1 MWNPFARKEVRASY
15 TDSLVNLLVRQA
27 SGGALGQASA
37 TAAVEAAIGAWGRA
51 FAGCQIAPQVD
62 ALDPFTLSRIAR
74 DLLLD
79 GESLHVIEVAAGGL
93 RILPVGD
100 HDISGSGPDPD
111 EWIYSCSLHGPSGS
125 VTRSVPS
132 AGVIHIRYSVDPS
145 RPWKG
150 VGPLKRAGLDAD
162 LLSALTT
169 RMAEE
174 AGASSA
180 LVIPSPVDG
189 AADSTTTLRSDLAKA
204 RGGLLMVESMAP
216 GYGDRAAAPT
226 SDWSVKRLGSMI
238 PDANETI
245 RGAVGLSIASALGVP
260 ISLLTDADGV
270 SQRESWRR
278 FIWGS
283 VAPLA
288 RVIGH
293 ELSSKLDLPTD
304 LKFDFSAL
312 YASGITGRAAATRR
326 LVEAGMSISEAAS
339 ITGLVAADDG

>member
-1 MWNPFARKEVRASY
+1 MWNPFKRVETRASY

-27 SGGALGQASA
+27 SGSALGQASE

-74 DLLLD
+74 DLLLY

-111 EWIYSCSLHGPSGS
+111 EWIYRCSLHGPSGS

-189 AADSTTTLRSDLAKA
+189 AADSTTTLRSDLRKSTRRAFDGRKHGA
-204 RGGLLMVESMAP
+204 R
-216 GYGDRAAAPT
+216 
-226 SDWSVKRLGSMI
+226 
-238 PDANETI
+238 
-245 RGAVGLSIASALGVP
+245 
-260 ISLLTDADGV
+260 
-270 SQRESWRR
+270 
-278 FIWGS
+278 IWG
-283 VAPLA
+283 PC
-288 RVIGH
+288 
-293 ELSSKLDLPTD
+293 
-304 LKFDFSAL
+304 
-312 YASGITGRAAATRR
+312 GRPHLR
-326 LVEAGMSISEAAS
+326 LVRETFGLDDPRRERDDPGCGWPFDCRCAGGAR
-339 ITGLVAADDG
+339 LPLD